1 MSPCSTEHCSCT
13 RGSRRL
19 LSTGGWSPI
28 QDGSRLSG
36 HPALAFCTLMLGWA
50 LTGIFHTSPVSS
62 HQLHPSSHLA
72 GACLER
78 EQRGAGAAGRC
89 RRAPLLLATKIDA
102 AQLRALPE
110 QLLALPRSLLLF
122 FLSIKRRCS
131 SSGPLLPRVGE
142 LCQQGDADPAAQD
155 AATRPLR
162 GANPTPELGGS
173 DCSAPSPSAALFSA
187 ATTALAR
194 CTQLWAPA
202 TPVPLF
208 WKDFFVICN
217 TAGCRR
223 GCRAGAR
230 WLRLGCS
237 GSSWM
242 VMSPGL
248 RDPAVCSNPT
258 VCRGCRHHGALQP
271 VPKPLR
277 GTGTCLCHHARRAAP
292 SAPAGAWECSL
303 LCFPAN

>member
-1 MSPCSTEHCSCT
+1 
-13 RGSRRL
+13 
-19 LSTGGWSPI
+19 
-28 QDGSRLSG
+28 
-36 HPALAFCTLMLGWA
+36 MLGWA

-72 GACLER
+72 GARLER

-89 RRAPLLLATKIDA
+89 RRAPLLLSTKIDA

-122 FLSIKRRCS
+122 FLSIKRRRS

-142 LCQQGDADPAAQD
+142 LCRQGDADPAAQD

-194 CTQLWAPA
+194 CTQHWAPA
-202 TPVPLF
+202 VPVPLF

-217 TAGCRR
+217 IAGCRGGASR
-223 GCRAGAR
+223 WGSVAVAGMLGVLVDGDVPKAQGPRCLQGLQAPWCPTARAKTSPWHGDVFVPPR
-230 WLRLGCS
+230 QEGCS
-237 GSSWM
+237 QCPCRCLGM
-242 VMSPGL
+242 LSPL
-248 RDPAVCSNPT
+248 
-258 VCRGCRHHGALQP
+258 L
-271 VPKPLR
+271 
-277 GTGTCLCHHARRAAP
+277 P
-292 SAPAGAWECSL
+292 S
-303 LCFPAN
+303 